1 MDLVGE
7 LMKPMKMRVLSSDMV
22 NYSINIFDVIELA
35 AAQGQTRQLGAIR
48 KVLLMNW
55 RGIINTTALIVLANY
70 VFLTL
75 SPYLI
80 SSQALHGC

>member
-35 AAQGQTRQLGAIR
+35 GAQGQTRQLGAIR